1 MPLLSGAQRNRNR
14 GRPRPSSPSQAQ
26 HHRHAVQLPD
36 YEPPSFPLNDASRR
50 ALAELAK
57 NTDTRVY
64 EEQLKQSI
72 TLLTNNVRDIN
83 DRYVKRKEELA
94 NLKKK
99 DRSQSEDDA
108 EDTEA
113 RKRGRTEEAAMVHLR
128 ETVPALTT
136 ECESAVRGVIDL
148 RVELED
154 GRKAILDTVRRTEA
168 EHARAA
174 AADEGQEGGENRAKG
189 EDGDD
194 GDFVMGNARHGFQG
208 PLRIWKNE
216 QEKAAADYA
225 TRSLEQRYA
234 TDNDYIGFKRLWWDA
249 AHGVDG
255 KPLPDAS
262 RWFTGNQV
270 GGDDDE
276 DDEEDDLVI
285 AEEHISIYCPLSMVV
300 MEEPYTST
308 ACKHTFN
315 KPAIVQ
321 FLRSQP
327 GHRAKCPQTGCSKE
341 ISLNDF
347 YDDQVML
354 RKIKREQAEKERQN
368 VDDEDEDGVDVEGDS
383 TMLHPQSV
391 KAERARDRG
400 NQLLADLG
408 VDPEEEDDVQ
418 G

>member
-26 HHRHAVQLPD
+26 QDRRAAQLPD
-36 YEPPSFPLNDASRR
+36 YEPPSFPLNNASRR

-64 EEQLKQSI
+64 DEQLKQSI

-83 DRYVKRKEELA
+83 DRYVKRKEELG
-94 NLKKK
+94 NLKKQH
-99 DRSQSEDDA
+99 RSQSEDDA

-113 RKRGRTEEAAMVHLR
+113 RKRARAEEAAVVRLR
-128 ETVPALTT
+128 EVVPALTA
-136 ECESAVRGVIDL
+136 ECDGAIRGVIDL
-148 RVELED
+148 RIELED
-154 GRKAILDTVRRTEA
+154 GRKAILDTVRKTEA
-168 EHARAA
+168 ELERAN
-174 AADEGQEGGENRAKG
+174 AADRGQEGGENGGKT

-194 GDFVMGNARHGFQG
+194 GDFVMGNARHELQG

-234 TDNDYIGFKRLWWDA
+234 VNNDYIGFKRLWWDA

-262 RWFTGNQV
+262 RWFTGNHA
-270 GGDDDE
+270 GGSDDE
-276 DDEEDDLVI
+276 GDEEEDLVI

-308 ACKHTFN
+308 VCKHTFN

-327 GHRAKCPQTGCSKE
+327 GHRAKCPQTGCNKE
-341 ISLNDF
+341 ISIKDF

-354 RKIKREQAEKERQN
+354 RKIRREQAEKERQH
-368 VDDEDEDGVDVEGDS
+368 VDDEDEDGADVDGDS
-383 TMLHPQSV
+383 SMLQPHSV

-408 VDPEEEDDVQ
+408 LDPEEDAV
-418 G
+418 